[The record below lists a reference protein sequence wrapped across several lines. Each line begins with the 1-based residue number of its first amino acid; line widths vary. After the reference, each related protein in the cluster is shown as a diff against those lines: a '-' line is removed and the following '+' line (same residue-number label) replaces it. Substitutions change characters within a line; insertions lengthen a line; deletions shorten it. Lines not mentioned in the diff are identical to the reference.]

1 MLKTSLRLAWRGL
14 NHLTR
19 IALVGAVLLTLVF
32 GALLLILRYWI
43 LPDIEHY
50 HGLITVSA
58 SQSIGQPVSIGKIE
72 GDWRGI
78 RPHLLLT
85 DVRILDKNKPGLTA
99 LALQHV
105 DGVVSWRSLLQGEVR
120 LYSLELDQPD
130 LLVRRDAQGMLHIAG
145 VALSDQSSGSNSLA
159 DWLLHQTYIV
169 VRDAR
174 ITWLDEQ
181 RASPP
186 LVFNQLNLL
195 IENSRRH
202 HRFALRALPP
212 TDLSAQ
218 LDVRGDFSGRSFED
232 LNAWRG
238 QLYTQL
244 DYADVAAWRTWLPLP
259 AGFKRGKGALRG
271 WLDVTDGKVSQVTA
285 DLALA
290 DVRTQLAEGLS
301 PLDLRTLRGRIG
313 WMESAQGTEVF
324 TRQLSLQTD
333 DVVLQ
338 PTDFY
343 LRLAA
348 ASDIQPA
355 SGEVRANT
363 LELAHLVR
371 LTDSLPLSL
380 ELKKQL
386 VDFAP
391 QGTVSGLKAKWQ
403 RDAGKPVHYE
413 VKAKFDQLSM
423 KRVGKLPGFSGL
435 SGELEGSETT
445 GMLSLNAHKLTLDAP
460 QIMPEPLAFDTLT
473 AQGSWQAKP
482 QGMEVKFSNVSAANA
497 DLAGTVYG
505 SFQPLPNSPGLIDL
519 NINLTRG
526 AIAHADRYIPL
537 DALGKET
544 HAWLRS
550 ALIDGHSDDFH
561 LRLHGDLNDFPFTE
575 NKKGI
580 FQIQA
585 HVRGGELE
593 YDKAW
598 PHIDN
603 ITGELLIQGKRLEV
617 NAPSGMTMGVRLQKT
632 SVVMEDMTSPDL
644 MLQVRGEA
652 AGETTHGLDFIQK
665 SPVHG
670 YIDGFTDKMTAR
682 GNGNLHVAANISLSG
697 RKPVTVSGS
706 YHFADNEINMGDG
719 VPVLYSAN
727 GDLLFTESSMHTK
740 NFSAQI
746 LGGLATLS
754 MQSGANGIVQAKVHG
769 RADMYSLHKYVS
781 QPLLSRL
788 HGGSD
793 WDAEITLQKKMAN
806 VLVTSNLTGLA
817 SDLPAPFAKRGDEV
831 VPLRF
836 EMRSMVEKQD
846 VISLQYGKLLNAR
859 LLRREEGGDMV
870 VKRGTVNFG
879 GIGKWLNRDGVWI
892 TGTVPLLSLEGW
904 GGLASSIDGG
914 AQHSSQSSSLGGGAF
929 NIAGADLTIQKLN
942 AYGLSM
948 NGLHVNASNQGGV
961 LMAQLAAREMNGE
974 VSWQSQGKGKL
985 VARLRNLNLGK
996 DSSGATG
1003 EADSG
1008 KKKEVVRELATG
1020 EDSTRTEF
1028 PALDLEVDELT
1039 WKDKQLGKMEL
1050 LARQHGSD
1058 WLLEHM
1064 RITNPDGVLTADGK
1078 YHMAEGKK
1086 QTQLNLKLE
1095 ISNAGKILARS
1106 GYPDSVKNGSG
1117 KLEGEFVWRGAPD
1130 DFSYAA
1136 LDGKLSLDTGKGQFL
1151 KIDPGVGKLLG
1162 ILSLQAL
1169 PKHITLDFSD
1179 VFSNGFAFDSITG
1192 TALVKQGVLETNNFK
1207 MDGSS
1212 AKVTMQGQVDLN
1224 RETQNLRVRIL
1235 PTVGNSVSLLGA
1247 FAAGP
1252 VVGIGTFIVN
1262 KILREP
1268 LDKLVSFE
1276 YNVTG
1281 TWVNPNVAK
1290 TGQPAAGSIDK
1301 KINH

>member
-19 IALVGAVLLTLVF
+19 IALVGAVLLALAG
-32 GALLLILRYWI
+32 GALVLGLRYWI

-50 HGLITVSA
+50 HGLITGSVSQA
-58 SQSIGQPVSIGKIE
+58 IGQPVSIGKIE
-72 GDWRGI
+72 ADWRGM

-85 DVRILDKNKPGLTA
+85 DVRILDKNKPDMTA

-105 DGVVSWRSLLQGEVR
+105 DGVVSWKTLLRGEVR
-120 LYSLELDQPD
+120 LYRLELDQPD
-130 LLVRRDAQGMLHIAG
+130 LLVRRDAQGLLHIAG
-145 VALSDQSSGSNSLA
+145 VALTDQSSGQNGLA
-159 DWLLHQTYIV
+159 DWLLHQTYLV

-181 RASPP
+181 RATPP

-195 IENSRRH
+195 IHNSWRH

-212 TDLSAQ
+212 TELSAQ
-218 LDVRGDFSGRSFED
+218 LDVRGDFSGRSFND

-259 AGFKRGKGALRG
+259 AGFKRGRGALRG
-271 WLDVTDGKVSQVTA
+271 WLDVADGKVSQVTA

-290 DVRTQLAEGLS
+290 DVQAQLGEGLT
-301 PLDLRTLRGRIG
+301 PLDLHTLRGRIG
-313 WMESAQGTEVF
+313 WMDSGQGVEVS
-324 TRQLSLQTD
+324 THQLSLQTD
-333 DVVLQ
+333 SVEVK

-343 LRLAA
+343 LRLAYV
-348 ASDIQPA
+348 SDKQPA

-363 LELAHLVR
+363 LELANLVS
-371 LTDSLPLSL
+371 LTDSLPLSHG
-380 ELKKQL
+380 LKKKL
-386 VDFAP
+386 AEFAP
-391 QGTVSGLKAKWQ
+391 QGTVSGLQAKWQ
-403 RDAGKPVHYE
+403 ADVDKPVHYE
-413 VKAKFDQLSM
+413 VKAQFDQLSM

-445 GMLSLNAHKLTLDAP
+445 GILSLNAHKLTVDAP

-473 AQGSWQAKP
+473 AQGSWQTKP
-482 QGMEVKFSNVSAANA
+482 QGMEVKFSNVSVANA

-505 SFQPLPNSPGLIDL
+505 SFQSLPDSPGLIDL
-519 NINLTRG
+519 NISLPHA
-526 AIAHADRYIPL
+526 AIHHADRYIPL
-537 DALGKET
+537 DALGEET

-550 ALIDGHSDDFH
+550 ALLDGQADDFH
-561 LRLHGDLNDFPFTE
+561 LRLHGDLNDFPFPE

-580 FQIQA
+580 FQIQSRI
-585 HVRGGELE
+585 RGGALE
-593 YDKAW
+593 YAKDW

-603 ITGELLIQGKRLEV
+603 ITGELLIQGKRLQV
-617 NAPSGMTMGVRLQKT
+617 NAPSGMTVGAHLQKV
-632 SVVMEDMTSPDL
+632 SVTMPDMASPDM
-644 MLQVRGEA
+644 MLQVRGEV
-652 AGETTHGLDFIQK
+652 AGETARSLDFIQK

-670 YIDGFTDKMTAR
+670 YIDGFTDGMKAR
-682 GNGNLHVAANISLSG
+682 GNGNLQLSVDVPLRG
-697 RKPVTVSGS
+697 SKPVTLSGD
-706 YHFADNEINMGDG
+706 YHFADNEVDMGDG

-727 GDLLFTESSMHTK
+727 GDLQFTESTMRTK
-740 NFSAQI
+740 NFNAQI
-746 LGGLATLS
+746 LGGPATLV
-754 MQSGANGIVQAKVHG
+754 MQSGADGTVQAKVHG
-769 RADMYSLHKYVS
+769 KADMDSLRNKVS
-781 QPLLSRL
+781 YPLLSRL

-793 WDAEITLQKKMAN
+793 WDAEITVQKKLVD
-806 VLVTSNLTGLA
+806 VLVTSNLSGLV
-817 SDLPAPFAKRGDEV
+817 SDLPAPLAKRGGEV

-836 EMRSMVEKQD
+836 ERKSVVTKQD
-846 VISLQYGKLLNAR
+846 VISLQYGRLLNAR

-870 VKRGTVNFG
+870 IKRGTVNFG
-879 GIGKWLNRDGVWI
+879 GASKWLNRDGVWI
-892 TGTVPLLSLEGW
+892 AGTVPHLSLVGW
-904 GGLASSIDGG
+904 GGLFSSAEGG
-914 AQHSSQSSSLGGGAF
+914 TSGESSPFS
-929 NIAGADLTIQKLN
+929 IAGADLTIQRLD

-948 NGLHVNASNQGGV
+948 NGLHVNARNQDGV
-961 LMAQLAAREMNGE
+961 FTAKLAAKEINGE
-974 VSWQSQGKGKL
+974 VSWQSEDKGKL
-985 VARLRNLNLGK
+985 VARLRNLTLGGG
-996 DSSGATG
+996 SSGTPS

-1008 KKKEVVRELATG
+1008 HLRGEKNEVLAWEPAASEDFTSTEL
-1020 EDSTRTEF
+1020 
-1028 PALDLEVDELT
+1028 PALDLTVDELT

-1058 WLLEHM
+1058 WHLEHM

-1095 ISNAGKILARS
+1095 ISNAGHILARS

-1117 KLEGEFVWRGAPD
+1117 KLEGEFTWRGAPD

-1136 LDGKLSLDTGKGQFL
+1136 LDGKLKLDTGNGQFL
-1151 KIDPGVGKLLG
+1151 KVDPGAGKLLS

-1169 PKHITLDFSD
+1169 PTHITLGFTD
-1179 VFSNGFAFDSITG
+1179 VFSQGFAFDSITG
-1192 TALVKQGVLETNNFK
+1192 TAQIKQGVFETNDFRI
-1207 MDGSS
+1207 DGLS

-1235 PTVGNSVSLLGA
+1235 PTVGNSVSLLG
-1247 FAAGP
+1247 FAGGP
-1252 VVGIGTFIVN
+1252 LVGIGTFIAN

-1268 LDKLVSFE
+1268 LDKLASFE

-1281 TWVNPNVAK
+1281 TWVNPSVTK
-1290 TGQPAAGSIDK
+1290 IGQPAAGSAGK
-1301 KINH
+1301 ENNP